1 MCVGCLGGEE
11 RKTRSLKTG
20 WSVSVILMC
29 WNKSDIEDSH
39 QSQEPKEVF
48 FKGKCSMKY
57 ELDGCWLLLHSIR
70 IKDHVHDAQIKV
82 SQSVFMIPP
91 FHLTNC
97 DFVCLPHWKFTQKQK
112 RDGSQL
118 QCHIFKVLD
127 RKLLAKFSGLIPKI
141 SLWMLPCLSV
151 NNLSTKKKSVQ
162 TEQINPVS
170 LKAVNSPVW
179 VSPNYSRQTRKSKRV
194 QGKSG
199 GNDAHW

>member
-1 MCVGCLGGEE
+1 
-11 RKTRSLKTG
+11 
-20 WSVSVILMC
+20 
-29 WNKSDIEDSH
+29 
-39 QSQEPKEVF
+39 
-48 FKGKCSMKY
+48 MKD

-82 SQSVFMIPP
+82 SQSVGFHDTP

-97 DFVCLPHWKFTQKQK
+97 DFVCLPHGKFTQKQK

-118 QCHIFKVLD
+118 QCLIFMVLD
-127 RKLLAKFSGLIPKI
+127 PKLLAKFTGLIPKV

-151 NNLSTKKKSVQ
+151 NYLSTKKKSVQ

-179 VSPNYSRQTRKSKRV
+179 ISPNYNKQTRKSKRG